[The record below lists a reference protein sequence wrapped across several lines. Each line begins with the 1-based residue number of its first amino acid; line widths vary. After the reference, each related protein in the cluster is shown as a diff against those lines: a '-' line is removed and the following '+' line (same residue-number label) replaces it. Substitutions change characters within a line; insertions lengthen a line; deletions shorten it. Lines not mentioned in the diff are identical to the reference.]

1 MKAVKRKNKFIMWPK
16 GPELEL
22 PWGYHWDIGTQ
33 QVVMDEQLDGFAWR
47 GSLSEFFDHQKSLN
61 YNPQDEP

>member
-1 MKAVKRKNKFIMWPK
+1 MKKKNKFLMWPN

-33 QVVMDEQLDGFAWR
+33 QVVMNDKTWR
-47 GSLSEFFDHQKSLN
+47 GSILEFYYHQKSDG
-61 YNPQDEP
+61 YKPEDQP